1 MAADGYFLCCMGA
14 NFRDA
19 MADLYRPFWASSII
33 AVLDGFD
40 NSASDMFDTCF
51 VSKFGLENETK
62 HTKKA

>member
-1 MAADGYFLCCMGA
+1 MGA

-40 NSASDMFDTCF
+40 NSASDI
-51 VSKFGLENETK
+51 
-62 HTKKA
+62 HTYDIHTLYIRVHTVRLGNVKSDFF